1 MNCFYIFQGCI
12 HFILLLPERGVH
24 QRKFVFEFQYGIA
37 PDDLAEADFA
47 SLNTTH
53 RQARTSRT
61 AYAPSAA
68 AQIMVPGAERV
79 SSAPGMQLQRRRCP
93 QIGDIGCVIR
103 TYCTL

>member
-61 AYAPSAA
+61 AYCNKQTFFVLFFVKLFVHFARQFRGSF
-68 AQIMVPGAERV
+68 VLV
-79 SSAPGMQLQRRRCP
+79 
-93 QIGDIGCVIR
+93 
-103 TYCTL
+103 YC